1 MTEEERERALRLA
14 DRIIDEAE
22 RDAQAGKMADHG
34 FWPESSVT
42 VARALLSTS
51 AAVRGMREAL
61 GSIKR
66 MPGPWISG
74 PTGTARFLAYS
85 AVVEVI
91 DAVLSGIETEQA
103 QARSP
108 SALSAPISTDTKG
121 TTK

>member
-1 MTEEERERALRLA
+1 MTDRPMTETLKRAQTIVDHYLSTGFA
-14 DRIIDEAE
+14 YDK
-22 RDAQAGKMADHG
+22 DALYFCQ
-34 FWPESSVT
+34 
-42 VARALLSTS
+42 ALLSTS

-61 GSIKR
+61 KKIKR

-103 QARSP
+103 QAR
-108 SALSAPISTDTKG
+108 LDGLAPISTDTKG
-121 TTK
+121 TTNAR